1 MYRVSGN
8 VYALLAALL
17 WGSTAAV
24 VKLIGSGINNIQ
36 ILFFTSAIA
45 SISLALIVTFQK
57 KWHTIAGYR
66 AKDYVRFAYMAFI
79 GVFLYYMLLYAALQ
93 LVPGQEAFVVNY
105 TWPIWVIVFAVL
117 ILKEKLTPIKVLA
130 IGLSF
135 IGVYVVITR
144 GHITSFDFS
153 AIWGNILALIAACAY
168 GLFSVLSKR
177 NDDEKVTSTLFFYLF
192 AFVYTS
198 VYLGVFS
205 SLPSPTPSEW
215 LGLLWLGIATSGI
228 AFVLWQ
234 LALKHGETSK
244 VSNIVFITPFL
255 SLVYLAVLAK
265 EKILLSSVIGALL
278 IVGGLVIQSVQSR
291 TKRAKNKSDPSR

>member
-1 MYRVSGN
+1 MNRFSGN
-8 VYALLAALL
+8 VYALCAALL

-24 VKLIGSGINNIQ
+24 VKLIGLGLNNIQ

-57 KWHTIAGYR
+57 KWHIVKSYK
-66 AKDYVRFAYMAFI
+66 AKDFGRFAYMSFL
-79 GVFLYYMLLYAALQ
+79 GVFLYYVLLYAALQ

-117 ILKEKLTPIKVLA
+117 ILKEKLTAAKILA
-130 IGLSF
+130 IVLSF
-135 IGVYVVITR
+135 IGVYIVVTR

-153 AIWGNILALIAACAY
+153 AIAGNILALIAACSY

-177 NDDEKVTSTLFFYLF
+177 NDDEKVTSTLFFYIF

-198 VYLGVFS
+198 IYLGLFS
-205 SLPSPTPSEW
+205 SLPQPSPTEW
-215 LGLLWLGIATSGI
+215 LGLLWLGVATSGI

-255 SLVYLAVLAK
+255 SLLYLAVLTK
-265 EKILLSSVIGALL
+265 ETILISSVLGALL
-278 IVGGLVIQSVQSR
+278 IVGGLLIQSFR
-291 TKRAKNKSDPSR
+291 RNK